1 MVVLEPNGSFL
12 LEKVEESPRFEPGLR
27 RLSEL
32 LPAVLALHGI
42 RDTATPATPQPAICT
57 NPGLIETALCTA

>member
-12 LEKVEESPRFEPGLR
+12 SGKVEESPRFEPGLR

-32 LPAVLALHGI
+32 LPAALALHGI
-42 RDTATPATPQPAICT
+42 QDTETPPVAPPALST
-57 NPGLIETALCTA
+57 DPGMIETAFCTA